1 MSVRYAD
8 GKPWKPV
15 SPRLLAAPPAW
26 VASEKDGERN
36 RVEKATR
43 RADTSS
49 PEASETGP

>member
-1 MSVRYAD
+1 MSVCYAD